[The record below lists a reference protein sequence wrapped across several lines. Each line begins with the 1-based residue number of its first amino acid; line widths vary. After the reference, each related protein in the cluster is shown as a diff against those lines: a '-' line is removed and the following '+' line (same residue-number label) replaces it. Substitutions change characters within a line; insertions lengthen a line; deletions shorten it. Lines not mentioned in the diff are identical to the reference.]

1 MEHRTYSD
9 LHAHITALEQNG
21 LLFRVKRPINKDT
34 EMHPL
39 VRWQFRGGIAESERK
54 GFLFENVVDS
64 TGRRYDIP
72 VAVGI
77 LASNREIYSLGIG
90 CKVEDIKKQPL
101 IANHIEAG
109 SLDAGYAGRLVPGAL
124 VFSYAEGLVMQTG
137 VIHGTGM
144 AFLRADLSVQ
154 APVFVGDTI
163 TVVVEVV
170 AARAASTGAR
180 GVVTTRNTVV
190 KRGGGTVLVY
200 EPVRLIRGRPAPG
213 PATQPGQE

>member
-1 MEHRTYSD
+1 MTVAADDAPLTDADLVEMPALVHGQTFEEMEAGSRFRTASRTITETD
-9 LHAHITALEQNG
+9 LVTFVTLTGMNEP
-21 LLFRVKRPINKDT
+21 LFLD
-34 EMHPL
+34 
-39 VRWQFRGGIAESERK
+39 
-54 GFLFENVVDS
+54 
-64 TGRRYDIP
+64 
-72 VAVGI
+72 
-77 LASNREIYSLGIG
+77 
-90 CKVEDIKKQPL
+90 
-101 IANHIEAG
+101 EAG

-144 AFLRADLSVQ
+144 AFLRADLSVR

-170 AARAASTGAR
+170 ASRAASTGAR
-180 GVVTTRNTVV
+180 GVVTTRNTVL

-213 PATQPGQE
+213 AASQPGQE